1 MQTRPALI
9 LLALCLCEFTSSFES
24 VMVYAALPSLIGVF
38 GDPNKAGWLVTGHL
52 IVGAG
57 SALIAARMGDLRG
70 RKKVMLTLLSIAALG
85 SLISAVGTSFWVVL
99 AGRSM
104 QGIIGAM
111 LPLGIG
117 VAREA
122 LRADKVPLGV
132 GVIVTATSVG
142 SAAGLIV
149 GGAIID
155 NLDWHWLFAAGA
167 AMLTVSLIAVWLF
180 VPVTAGAAPD
190 HPIDWIDGLLPVS
203 GIISVVLAI
212 SLSKASGWSDPVVV
226 ALLAAGLAILAAW
239 AWRNLRARF
248 PLINL
253 RLLAERNVAVA
264 IVISVFMSLGTYHVM
279 LLFAP
284 LMQAPTWTQVGLG
297 MSATMAGF
305 IKLPSNLIAFTAGP
319 LAGWIASRFTNK
331 AALIIGACFGLAG
344 WGLTATL
351 PDTVVELVLLLC
363 LISYGT
369 TMLMTGCL
377 NLVASSVPPESTS
390 EAIASLSVV
399 RTMFMAI
406 GSQMI
411 AVILSTDTI
420 VEPGGTASFP
430 GPGAY
435 QTTTLWIALTVVGA
449 LVATAFVRV
458 RQASPA

>member
-1 MQTRPALI
+1 LQNRPALI

-24 VMVYAALPSLIGVF
+24 VMVYAALPRLIGVF

-70 RKKVMLTLLSIAALG
+70 RKKVMLALLSVAALG
-85 SLISAVGTSFWVVL
+85 SLISAAGTNFWAVL
-99 AGRSM
+99 VGRSM

-117 VAREA
+117 VVREA
-122 LRADKVPLGV
+122 LREEKVPLGV
-132 GVIVTATSVG
+132 GLIVTASSVG

-149 GGAIID
+149 GGAIVD
-155 NLDWHWLFAAGA
+155 NFDWHWLFAAGA
-167 AMLTVSLIAVWLF
+167 LMLTVSLIAVWLF
-180 VPVTAGAAPD
+180 VPVTPGAAPD

-203 GIISVVLAI
+203 GIISLVLAI
-212 SLSKASGWSDPVVV
+212 SLSKASGWGDPVVLV
-226 ALLAAGLAILAAW
+226 LLAAGLAILFAW

-253 RLLAERNVAVA
+253 RLLAERNVSIA
-264 IVISVFMSLGTYHVM
+264 IIISIFMSLGTYHVM

-284 LMQAPTWTQVGLG
+284 LMQAPTWTVVGLG

-305 IKLPSNLIAFTAGP
+305 IKLPSNLLAFTAGP
-319 LAGWIASRFTNK
+319 LAGWIASRFGNK
-331 AALIIGACFGLAG
+331 AALVIGSCFGLAG
-344 WGLTATL
+344 WGLTALL
-351 PDTVVELVLLLC
+351 PDSVVELVLLLC

-377 NLVASSVPPESTS
+377 NLVASSVPPASTS

-411 AVILSTDTI
+411 AVILSTNTI
-420 VEPGGTASFP
+420 TEPGGTASFP
-430 GPGAY
+430 GPGTY
-435 QTTTLWIALTVVGA
+435 QATTTWITMTVAAA
-449 LVATAFVRV
+449 LVASLFARRHRV
-458 RQASPA
+458 SG

>member
-1 MQTRPALI
+1 M
-9 LLALCLCEFTSSFES
+9 
-24 VMVYAALPSLIGVF
+24 MVYAALPRLIGVF

-70 RKKVMLTLLSIAALG
+70 RKKVMLALLSVAALG
-85 SLISAVGTSFWVVL
+85 SLISAVSTSFWAVL

-122 LRADKVPLGV
+122 FRAEKVPLGV
-132 GVIVTATSVG
+132 GLIVTASSVG

-155 NLDWHWLFAAGA
+155 NFDWHWLFAAGA
-167 AMLTVSLIAVWLF
+167 IMLTVSLTAVWLF
-180 VPVTAGAAPD
+180 VPQTPGAAPD

-203 GIISVVLAI
+203 GIVALVLAI
-212 SLSKASGWSDPVVV
+212 SLSKAIGWGDPRVL
-226 ALLAAGLAILAAW
+226 ALLAAGLAIMAAW
-239 AWRNLRARF
+239 AWRNLRTRF

-253 RLLAERNVAVA
+253 RLLAERNVAIA
-264 IVISVFMSLGTYHVM
+264 IIVSIFMSLGTYHVM

-284 LMQAPTWTQVGLG
+284 LMQAPTWTVVGLG

-305 IKLPSNLIAFTAGP
+305 IKLPSNLLAFTAGP
-319 LAGWIASRFTNK
+319 LAGWIASRFNNR
-331 AALIIGACFGLAG
+331 AAMIIGSCFGLAG
-344 WGLTATL
+344 WGLTSL
-351 PDTVVELVLLLC
+351 MPDSVFELILLLC

-377 NLVASSVPPESTS
+377 NLVALSVPQASTS

-411 AVILSTDTI
+411 AVILSTQTI
-420 VEPGGTASFP
+420 TEPGGTAKFP

-435 QTTTLWIALTVVGA
+435 QTTIIWIALTVAAGLVSA
-449 LVATAFVRV
+449 LFVRS
-458 RQASPA
+458 RSAAA